1 MADQYDVVI
10 AGGGVAGLTAGLTS
24 ARAGRKTRVLT
35 GPALGGHLV
44 SIERI
49 DGYPGF
55 PDGVPGY
62 DLCPIIQEQAVGAGA
77 EFAATEAT
85 GLHAD
90 DGQWRVTTDEG
101 DIRARAVVIATGTT
115 LKTLGIP
122 GEEQLRG
129 KGVSHCASC
138 DAPLLR
144 NRIVGVVGGGD
155 SALQEALTLAQHAA
169 RVIVL
174 HRGTAFSAQA
184 AYIER
189 VQENPK
195 IEVRFGTIVEEA
207 IGNGGLKSVRTRTV
221 GDGKTGDLELA
232 GLFVYVGLAPAT
244 TLLDGVLALD
254 ASGRIPVDGEMRSSL
269 PGLFAAGTVRSGSA
283 GRAAS
288 AAGDGATA
296 ALSVDRYL
304 KEADGRSVKSDL
316 TDDAMTQR
324 ITVHDPRGYPPKVV
338 GKRLA
343 SRLSSLDGKTVYLVD
358 CLFDNSAVFME
369 QLQDWFDEHL
379 PAVDARII
387 RPKETWADDPE
398 MRAAIAADGDAAI
411 LGIGL

>member
-1 MADQYDVVI
+1 MSNHDYDVVI

-24 ARAGRKTRVLT
+24 ARVGRQTRVFT
-35 GPALGGHLV
+35 GAALGGHLV

-77 EFAATEAT
+77 EFAATEVT
-85 GLHAD
+85 GLHAE
-90 DGQWRVTTDEG
+90 GEGWRVTTGEG
-101 DIRARAVVIATGTT
+101 DVLARAIVIATGTT
-115 LKTLGIP
+115 LKTLGVP

-144 NRIVGVVGGGD
+144 GRIVGVVGAGD

-174 HRGTAFSAQA
+174 HRGAAFSAQA
-184 AYIER
+184 AYVER

-195 IEVRFGTIVEEA
+195 IEVRFGTTVEEV
-207 IGNGGLKSVRTRTV
+207 IGNGGLTSVRTRTV
-221 GDGKTGDLELA
+221 NDGKTGELELA

-244 TLLDGVLALD
+244 TLLDEVLAVD
-254 ASGRIPVDGEMRSSL
+254 GSGRIPVDGEMRSSL
-269 PGLFAAGTVRSGSA
+269 PGLFAAGTVRSGSV

-296 ALSVDRYL
+296 ALGADRYL
-304 KEADGRSVKSDL
+304 RDGRWQW
-316 TDDAMTQR
+316 M
-324 ITVHDPRGYPPKVV
+324 G
-338 GKRLA
+338 
-343 SRLSSLDGKTVYLVD
+343 
-358 CLFDNSAVFME
+358 
-369 QLQDWFDEHL
+369 
-379 PAVDARII
+379 
-387 RPKETWADDPE
+387 
-398 MRAAIAADGDAAI
+398 
-411 LGIGL
+411 

>member
-1 MADQYDVVI
+1 M
-10 AGGGVAGLTAGLTS
+10 T
-24 ARAGRKTRVLT
+24 T
-35 GPALGGHLV
+35 G
-44 SIERI
+44 
-49 DGYPGF
+49 
-55 PDGVPGY
+55 
-62 DLCPIIQEQAVGAGA
+62 
-77 EFAATEAT
+77 
-85 GLHAD
+85 
-90 DGQWRVTTDEG
+90 EG
-101 DIRARAVVIATGTT
+101 DVRARAVVIATGTT

-155 SALQEALTLAQHAA
+155 SALQEALTLAQHAVA
-169 RVIVL
+169 CDRPASRHGVL
-174 HRGTAFSAQA
+174 RAGGVRSA
-184 AYIER
+184 

-296 ALSVDRYL
+296 ALSADRYL
-304 KEADGRSVKSDL
+304 RDGKWSGDGR
-316 TDDAMTQR
+316 TR
-324 ITVHDPRGYPPKVV
+324 R
-338 GKRLA
+338 
-343 SRLSSLDGKTVYLVD
+343 
-358 CLFDNSAVFME
+358 
-369 QLQDWFDEHL
+369 
-379 PAVDARII
+379 
-387 RPKETWADDPE
+387 
-398 MRAAIAADGDAAI
+398 
-411 LGIGL
+411 

>member
-1 MADQYDVVI
+1 MSNNEYDVVI

-35 GPALGGHLV
+35 GPSLGGHLI

-77 EFAATEAT
+77 EFDATEAN
-85 GLHAD
+85 GLHHD
-90 DGQWRVTTDEG
+90 NGRWGVTTGQG
-101 DIRARAVVIATGTT
+101 DIWARAVVIATGTT
-115 LKTLGIP
+115 SKTLGIP
-122 GEEQLRG
+122 GEERLRG

-155 SALQEALTLAQHAA
+155 SALQEALTLAQHVA

-174 HRGTAFSAQA
+174 HRGKSFSAQS
-184 AYIER
+184 AYVEQVR
-189 VQENPK
+189 ANPK

-207 IGNGGLKSVRTRTV
+207 VGNGGLTGVRTRNV
-221 GDGKTGDLELA
+221 NDGKTDNLELV

-244 TLLDGVLALD
+244 TWLNGMLALD
-254 ASGRIPVDGEMRSSL
+254 ASGRIPVDGAMRSSL
-269 PGLFAAGTVRSGSA
+269 RGLLAAGTVRSGSA
-283 GRAAS
+283 GRATA

-296 ALSVDRYL
+296 ALSADQYVR
-304 KEADGRSVKSDL
+304 DGRW
-316 TDDAMTQR
+316 
-324 ITVHDPRGYPPKVV
+324 
-338 GKRLA
+338 
-343 SRLSSLDGKTVYLVD
+343 
-358 CLFDNSAVFME
+358 E
-369 QLQDWFDEHL
+369 
-379 PAVDARII
+379 
-387 RPKETWADDPE
+387 
-398 MRAAIAADGDAAI
+398 
-411 LGIGL
+411 

>member
-1 MADQYDVVI
+1 MGSSEHDLVVI
-10 AGGGVAGLTAGLTS
+10 GGGVAGLTAGLTS
-24 ARAGRKTRVLT
+24 ARLGRSTKVLT
-35 GPALGGHLV
+35 GAALGGNLV
-44 SIERI
+44 SIEKI

-62 DLCPIIQEQAVGAGA
+62 DLAPIIQEQAVGAGA

-85 GLHAD
+85 ALHAE
-90 DGQWRVTTDEG
+90 GGRWRVTTGEG
-101 DIRARAVVIATGTT
+101 DLSAGALVIATGTT

-122 GEEQLRG
+122 GEEELHG

-144 NRIVGVVGGGD
+144 NRIVAVVGGGD
-155 SALQEALTLAQHAA
+155 SALQEALTLAQHAS
-169 RVIVL
+169 RVIIL

-184 AYIER
+184 AY
-189 VQENPK
+189 VQGVTKHPK

-207 IGNGGLKSVRTRTV
+207 IGNGGLKSVRTRHV
-221 GDGKTGDLELA
+221 IDGKTDELEVA

-244 TLLDGVLALD
+244 TLLDGLLALD
-254 ASGRIPVDGEMRSSL
+254 GSGRIPVDGDMRSSL

-304 KEADGRSVKSDL
+304 KN
-316 TDDAMTQR
+316 
-324 ITVHDPRGYPPKVV
+324 
-338 GKRLA
+338 GKW
-343 SRLSSLDGKTVYLVD
+343 T
-358 CLFDNSAVFME
+358 
-369 QLQDWFDEHL
+369 
-379 PAVDARII
+379 
-387 RPKETWADDPE
+387 
-398 MRAAIAADGDAAI
+398 
-411 LGIGL
+411 